1 LPARECAGQ
10 PNGLSG
16 GARQVQ
22 ITRHM
27 DQLKAMENNENNS
40 ENNTNV
46 DAIMALFGPAASGTI
61 DPANIFDGLTE
72 ATPSDIKRLRN
83 WAQAKGCSLK
93 DFDRAA
99 RNWRIKSELGSIP
112 QSAEEFVLAFTKKNG
127 IEPEYDGS
135 LRLPW
140 AEDRFAID
148 YTRADLLREVLL
160 ANDRLR
166 AGFDKTII
174 GHAVDAWIAQVKPI
188 HLAKVWAIIN
198 DPEAPRCSDEW
209 ATLIGAIV
217 DAEAVSP
224 GYAIATIQKFMWQ
237 VKRKMKNLPVSA
249 HLMPVLCGEQG
260 NGKSTFVCKMLEPL
274 HGIDRMVSFGEI
286 TDGRNI
292 QLFDAFVLF
301 TDEMEKAAKADIEAI
316 KNVITATKLSRRIF
330 HSNFMAT
337 LRQNATLIG
346 ATNGTLGSNIRDTT
360 GLRRFAPIPTLRNPV
375 KPGRPVDWEKING
388 IDFAALWRSVQI
400 NDPDPM
406 LAHMDE
412 LTRLQEEERERSPVE
427 LWLEGLDLQTISEWD
442 CEKDGTIKADKLFA
456 IFRDFEQ
463 QNFPGVFRMSSQAW
477 GREMK
482 RLLDLDGDRAK
493 FARKRAGDGWR
504 YVPVRPIRQS
514 AASIIELRDSLRK
527 AG

>member
-1 LPARECAGQ
+1 
-10 PNGLSG
+10 
-16 GARQVQ
+16 
-22 ITRHM
+22 M
-27 DQLKAMENNENNS
+27 
-40 ENNTNV
+40 
-46 DAIMALFGPAASGTI
+46 
-61 DPANIFDGLTE
+61 
-72 ATPSDIKRLRN
+72 
-83 WAQAKGCSLK
+83 
-93 DFDRAA
+93 
-99 RNWRIKSELGSIP
+99 
-112 QSAEEFVLAFTKKNG
+112 
-127 IEPEYDGS
+127 
-135 LRLPW
+135 
-140 AEDRFAID
+140 
-148 YTRADLLREVLL
+148 
-160 ANDRLR
+160 
-166 AGFDKTII
+166 
-174 GHAVDAWIAQVKPI
+174 KPI
-188 HLAKVWAIIN
+188 HLAKVWSIIN

-209 ATLIGAIV
+209 TALVAAIV
-217 DAEAVSP
+217 DTEAVSP

-237 VKRKMKNLPVSA
+237 VKRKMKDLPVTA
-249 HLMPVLCGEQG
+249 HLMPVFCGEQG
-260 NGKSTFVCKMLEPL
+260 NGKSTFVCRMLEPL
-274 HGIDRMVSFGEI
+274 HGIDRMVNFGEI

-360 GLRRFAPIPTLRNPV
+360 GLRRFAPIPTLRNPF
-375 KPGRPVDWEKING
+375 KPGRPVDWERING

-456 IFRDFEQ
+456 MFRDFEQ

-514 AASIIELRDSLRK
+514 AASVIELRDSLRK